1 MSFQRTCVQFQHTF
15 RCLTTIHSFSFRMP
29 SSGLLRYCTHVEHTQ
44 TSRHIQMLP
53 LWYSPHRVSD
63 ASSQLLSMWE
73 MMVALCFGWK
83 WQPQCDGMWV
93 AVPHQP
99 PPNCLNQPPR
109 HCAQKDTFFTQDANG
124 CPFGKAVLSTQL
136 CLPPS
141 AEAQGCAVSGR
152 TVVLHLHRQGTQA
165 PQTLVPRRRHREG
178 ATFKTFHREDSTLH
192 SPLAC
197 ASLVEEESIPPHTN
211 PSAIPVA

>member
-99 PPNCLNQPPR
+99 PTTASISHHDIVHRKIRFSHKMPMAAPLGKLYSRHSCACLRLQKPR
-109 HCAQKDTFFTQDANG
+109 DVLYQEELLSSTSTAREHRLLRLWFPEGDTEKERHLKHFT
-124 CPFGKAVLSTQL
+124 GKTAPCTVPLHVLL
-136 CLPPS
+136 
-141 AEAQGCAVSGR
+141 
-152 TVVLHLHRQGTQA
+152 
-165 PQTLVPRRRHREG
+165 
-178 ATFKTFHREDSTLH
+178 
-192 SPLAC
+192 
-197 ASLVEEESIPPHTN
+197 
-211 PSAIPVA
+211 